1 MISFPDLIATVSNV
15 VWGPWTL
22 MALFAVGLL
31 LSIQTNFVQIREL
44 GAGLRQVFRGALHRD
59 ASAAP
64 GDITPFQALTIALS
78 ATLGNGNVAGVAT
91 AIAIGGPG
99 AAFWM
104 WLVAPVGMAT
114 KYAECALAV
123 RYRRVDED
131 GRMVGGPMSYL
142 ADGLGLR
149 RVATFFAAATIFG
162 GLGAGNLTQSNSAAL
177 VLDSHFGIPKIA
189 SGVIMAVLLWLVVV
203 GGVKRIAAS
212 AERLVPAMTLA
223 YIASAILVL
232 AFQWREIPAAIS
244 LIVTSAFTGTAAAGG
259 FAGATMA
266 RAAAYGFRRGVISSE
281 AGVGSAA
288 IAHAS
293 ARAEPHQQGVIAM
306 MGVFIDTL
314 VVSAMTA
321 LVIVSTGTWSSGLI
335 SSEMTA
341 EAFGGHLAAGPAI
354 VAGVS
359 AVFGF
364 TTMLGW
370 AYYTEQAVRYVLG
383 AMAAKPWQWIY
394 CALAAA
400 GAVFEVKPLW
410 DWGDIFIGLMVFPN
424 VIGLV
429 GLRRVVRET
438 SRPS

>member
-1 MISFPDLIATVSNV
+1 
-15 VWGPWTL
+15 
-22 MALFAVGLL
+22 
-31 LSIQTNFVQIREL
+31 
-44 GAGLRQVFRGALHRD
+44 VFRGALRRD
-59 ASAAP
+59 VTGGKT
-64 GDITPFQALTIALS
+64 GDITPFQALTVALS

-123 RYRRVDED
+123 RYRNVGDD
-131 GRMVGGPMSYL
+131 GRVIGGPMSYL

-149 RVATFFAAATIFG
+149 RLAVFFAVAAVFG
-162 GLGAGNLTQSNSAAL
+162 GLGAGNMTQANSAAL
-177 VLDSHFGIPKIA
+177 VLFSHFGVPKAA
-189 SGVIMAVLLWLVVV
+189 SGVAMAILLWLVVV
-203 GGVKRIAAS
+203 GGIKRIAVS

-223 YIASAILVL
+223 YLASAFVL
-232 AFQWREIPAAIS
+232 LALHWREVPQALT
-244 LIVTSAFTGTAAAGG
+244 LIVTNAFTGTAAAGG
-259 FAGATMA
+259 FAGASLA
-266 RAAAYGFRRGVISSE
+266 RAAAYGFRRGVVSSE

-306 MGVFIDTL
+306 MGVLIDTL
-314 VVSAMTA
+314 VVSSTTA

-341 EAFGGHLAAGPAI
+341 EAFRDLPGGALV

-359 AVFGF
+359 VVFGF

-383 AMAAKPWQWIY
+383 AVAARPWQVVY
-394 CALAAA
+394 CVLAAF

-410 DWGDIFIGLMVFPN
+410 DWSDIFFGLMVFPN
-424 VIGLV
+424 IIGLV
-429 GLRRVVRET
+429 SLRRVVREM
-438 SRPS
+438 SRPVAHRHPPS